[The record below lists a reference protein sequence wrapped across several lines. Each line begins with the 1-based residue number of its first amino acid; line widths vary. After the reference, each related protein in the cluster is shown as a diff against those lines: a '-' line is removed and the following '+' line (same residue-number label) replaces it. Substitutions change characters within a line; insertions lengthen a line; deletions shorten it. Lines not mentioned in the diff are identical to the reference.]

1 MRVGRNAYVHQPRS
15 RTAKRDDAD
24 GSRDPQQPAY
34 GLGQAARCYATDA
47 TSAGHDAFESR
58 RDRAQL
64 LLMVL
69 GLAIAFAILP
79 LVTGLLGALV
89 LHVATVRVHRR
100 LTTYLP
106 PPAAAVVV
114 VVATAVL
121 IFLPAV
127 WLFAVAIDGAPDAL
141 RQLRETPALARIT
154 AMRVGDVDLGTS
166 LAHVEGAIVSWLST
180 QAFRVLGGAVRGTL
194 NATIALFGLY
204 FLLCAP
210 PPSWSRLAAHLPF
223 SRDGAD
229 LVVQRFRQV
238 TEATLLGTAL
248 TAALQGAIVAIGF
261 ALTGLSDP
269 WFWGV
274 MTAVVSVLPVFGSAL
289 IWVPGTIA
297 LAAHGRFGAAFVLG
311 AIGAVVASNIDNVM
325 RPLVNRRVS
334 NLHPMV
340 TLVGALAGAGVL
352 GLPGILLGPLAIT
365 YFFELAALYQRE
377 YRPPDRSVAPND
389 SLAARSQ

>member
-1 MRVGRNAYVHQPRS
+1 MN
-15 RTAKRDDAD
+15 
-24 GSRDPQQPAY
+24 
-34 GLGQAARCYATDA
+34 
-47 TSAGHDAFESR
+47 AFESR

-64 LLMVL
+64 LLTVL
-69 GLAIAFAILP
+69 GLAIAFAVLP
-79 LVTGLLGALV
+79 LAAGLLGALV

-100 LTTYLP
+100 LTAYLP
-106 PPAAAVVV
+106 PSAAAVVV

-127 WLFAVAIDGAPDAL
+127 WLLAVAIDGAPDAL
-141 RQLRETPALARIT
+141 RQLRDNPALGRI
-154 AMRVGDVDLGTS
+154 AAIRVGDVDLGTR
-166 LAHVEGAIVSWLST
+166 LAHVEGAVVSWLST

-210 PPSWSRLAAHLPF
+210 PASWSRIATHLPF

-229 LVVQRFRQV
+229 LVAHRFRQV

-248 TAALQGAIVAIGF
+248 TAALQGAVVALGF
-261 ALTGLSDP
+261 TVTGLSDP

-274 MTAVVSVLPVFGSAL
+274 VTAVVSVLPVFGSAL
-289 IWVPGTIA
+289 IWAPGAIA
-297 LAAHGRFGAAFVLG
+297 LAAQGRFGAAVLLG

-325 RPLVNRRVS
+325 RPMVNRRVS

-365 YFFELAALYQRE
+365 YFFELAALYRRE
-377 YRPPDRSVAPND
+377 FGPPDQVLEPND
-389 SLAARSQ
+389 SLVARSR

>member
-1 MRVGRNAYVHQPRS
+1 MN
-15 RTAKRDDAD
+15 
-24 GSRDPQQPAY
+24 
-34 GLGQAARCYATDA
+34 
-47 TSAGHDAFESR
+47 AFESR

-69 GLAIAFAILP
+69 GLAIAFAVLP

-100 LTTYLP
+100 LTSYLAP
-106 PPAAAVVV
+106 SAAAVIV

-121 IFLPAV
+121 IFLPGV
-127 WLFAVAIDGAPDAL
+127 WLLAIAIDGAPDAL
-141 RQLRETPALARIT
+141 RQLRENPALGRVAAIRI
-154 AMRVGDVDLGTS
+154 GDVDLGTR
-166 LAHVEGAIVSWLST
+166 LAHVEGAIVSLLST

-194 NATIALFGLY
+194 NAAIALFGLY

-210 PPSWSRLAAHLPF
+210 PSTWSRVAAYLPF
-223 SRDGAD
+223 SREGAD
-229 LVVQRFRQV
+229 LVAHRFRQV

-248 TAALQGAIVAIGF
+248 TAVLQGAVVALGF

-269 WFWGV
+269 WFWGTA
-274 MTAVVSVLPVFGSAL
+274 TAVVSVLPVFGSAL
-289 IWVPGTIA
+289 IWVPGTLA
-297 LAAHGRFGAAFVLG
+297 LAVQGRLGAALMLG

-325 RPLVNRRVS
+325 RPVVNRRVS

-340 TLVGALAGAGVL
+340 TLVGAFAGAGVL

-377 YRPPDRSVAPND
+377 YRLPDQSAAPND
-389 SLAARSQ
+389 SLAARSG

>member
-1 MRVGRNAYVHQPRS
+1 MN
-15 RTAKRDDAD
+15 
-24 GSRDPQQPAY
+24 
-34 GLGQAARCYATDA
+34 
-47 TSAGHDAFESR
+47 AFESR

-64 LLMVL
+64 LLLVL
-69 GLAIAFAILP
+69 GVAIAFAVLP

-100 LTTYLP
+100 LSSYLSSSV
-106 PPAAAVVV
+106 AALLV

-121 IFLPAV
+121 IFLPGV
-127 WLFAVAIDGAPDAL
+127 WLLAVAIDGAPDAL
-141 RQLRETPALARIT
+141 RQLRESSALDRI
-154 AMRVGDVDLGTS
+154 AAIRIGGLDLGTR
-166 LAHVEGAIVSWLST
+166 LAHVEGTVVSWLST

-194 NATIALFGLY
+194 NAAIALLGLY

-210 PPSWSRLAAHLPF
+210 PSSWSRVAAYLPF
-223 SRDGAD
+223 SREGAD
-229 LVVQRFRQV
+229 LVAQRFRQV

-248 TAALQGAIVAIGF
+248 TAVLQGAVVALGF
-261 ALTGLSDP
+261 ALTGLSAP
-269 WFWGV
+269 WFWGTV
-274 MTAVVSVLPVFGSAL
+274 TAVASVLPVFGSAL
-289 IWVPGTIA
+289 IWIPGTLA
-297 LAAHGRFGAAFVLG
+297 LAAQGRVGAALVLG

-365 YFFELAALYQRE
+365 YFFELAALYHRE
-377 YRPPDRSVAPND
+377 YQSSGGSGQPND
-389 SLAARSQ
+389 LLVRQSP